1 MDTSDRSMDYDKN
14 FIKQQKEKKNHL
26 ASRVN
31 KFQEIVNQIGAPPS
45 ADKADL
51 AHRGQEIKEQVLEEM
66 KQLCHVI
73 QTNGQQQDGTITIKF
88 GDLFEIYANISD
100 KLVGVL
106 LKARKQGYLTFKGEM
121 LLQHRDEDVPIQLVR
136 LP

>member
-31 KFQEIVNQIGAPPS
+31 KFQEIVNQI
-45 ADKADL
+45 